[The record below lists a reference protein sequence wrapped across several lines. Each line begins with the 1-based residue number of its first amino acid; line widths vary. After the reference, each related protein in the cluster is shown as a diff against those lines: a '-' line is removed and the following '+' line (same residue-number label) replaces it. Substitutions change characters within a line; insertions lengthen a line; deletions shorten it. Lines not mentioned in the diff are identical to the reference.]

1 MPEESMRQNGNSED
15 DIVIQSMRKKG
26 IKITRENYLDYIFP
40 DGIPEDYGAELEA
53 EMPEQLR
60 EK

>member
-1 MPEESMRQNGNSED
+1 MRQNGNEED
-15 DIVIQSMRKKG
+15 GFIRMLKRNNIPV
-26 IKITRENYLDYIFP
+26 TRENYLDYIFP
-40 DGIPEDYGAELEA
+40 DGVPEDYGAELEA

>member
-1 MPEESMRQNGNSED
+1 MRQNGNSED

-40 DGIPEDYGAELEA
+40 DGVPEDYGAELEA

-60 EK
+60 QK

>member
-1 MPEESMRQNGNSED
+1 MRQNGNEED
-15 DIVIQSMRKKG
+15 GFIRSMRKKG

-40 DGIPEDYGAELEA
+40 DGVPEDYGAELEA